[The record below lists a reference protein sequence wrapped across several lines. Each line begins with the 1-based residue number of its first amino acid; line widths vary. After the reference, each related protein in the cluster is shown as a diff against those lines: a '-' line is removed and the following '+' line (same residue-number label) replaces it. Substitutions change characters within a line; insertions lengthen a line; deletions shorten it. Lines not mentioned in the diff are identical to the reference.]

1 MTASTRGPGRP
12 ARRDPAA
19 PAAPPGRLDLSDWE
33 PDAPTEA
40 EMAEQEAILAEELA
54 VRTLEPPEDELAGLW
69 APPDS
74 GPPGGA
80 DAWLADLPI
89 PVLEAILD
97 ARAAAAGPEPEGP
110 FPAGVAAHDGTG
122 PGGAGFESGSVL
134 DRLGPGPVLAR
145 ALDDAWQAG
154 LGTRSDDELAGIML
168 AWRRCES
175 RAVAGLL
182 AATAELH
189 RRRADHGDWRVLEHT
204 DSEVALLLTRTRRS
218 AGVLLGFADSL
229 ARLPA
234 TRAALAAGQIDRER
248 ADVIAYETALLDDEL
263 AVAVEQLVIEDAER
277 LTTSGLRARL
287 RRAVIAADPA
297 AARRRAEKAVRDA
310 RVELY
315 DERSGGTAA
324 LSGRDLPVPAALAAD
339 QRIDHAARELKASG
353 IAATLAQ
360 LRAAVFLGLLTGQDP
375 RTFLP
380 ASDDAT
386 PQTVG
391 SSQPSASKDQQFG
404 SSEESARGEQPG
416 SGEQAGNGE
425 QRGNG
430 GVGGFSAD
438 AGQQDGH
445 PAASASKDA
454 DPRQRDDQPR
464 EPDGQDPVT
473 QNPGG
478 IPALAARPGLR
489 GSVHL
494 TVPLTA
500 WLGLTQSPGEVA
512 AFGPLTAETCRELA
526 DQIAANPGSRWCLT
540 LTDKDGHAVGHG
552 CARRPPPPVTD
563 LAAVA
568 AWLSRLKTGPIQAGD
583 CSHAREVPGYR
594 IPESLQHI
602 LNIRQKTCSSP
613 ICGRPAARC
622 DGDHTIPHDKG
633 GRTCECGAS
642 PVCRT
647 EHQAKQTPGW
657 KLTQPS
663 PGVLIWQPPH
673 GRRYTVTPGVY
684 PT

>member
-1 MTASTRGPGRP
+1 
-12 ARRDPAA
+12 
-19 PAAPPGRLDLSDWE
+19 
-33 PDAPTEA
+33 
-40 EMAEQEAILAEELA
+40 MAEQEAILAEELA
-54 VRTLEPPEDELAGLW
+54 VRTFELPEDEFAGLW
-69 APPDS
+69 ADPDC

-80 DAWLADLPI
+80 DARLADLPI
-89 PVLEAILD
+89 PVLEEVLA
-97 ARAAAAGPEPEGP
+97 ARAAAAGRVIEGP
-110 FPAGVAAHDGTG
+110 FPAGVAGHDGTG
-122 PGGAGFESGSVL
+122 PGGAGFASGAAL

-154 LGTRSDDELAGIML
+154 LGELSDDELAGVML

-189 RRRADHGDWRVLEHT
+189 RRRADHGDWRVLEHA

-218 AGVLLGFADSL
+218 AGALLEFADTL
-229 ARLPA
+229 DRLPA
-234 TRAALAAGQIDRER
+234 TKAALAAGQIDRDR
-248 ADVIAYETALLDDEL
+248 ANVLAYETALLDDDL
-263 AVAVEQLVIEDAER
+263 AAAVEQLVIEDAPR

-287 RRAVIAADPA
+287 RRAVLAADPA
-297 AARRRAEKAVRDA
+297 AARRRAEKAARDA

-353 IAATLAQ
+353 IIATLAQ

-375 RTFLP
+375 RSFLP
-380 ASDDAT
+380 PSDDTEPRTARSES
-386 PQTVG
+386 PASSDEQSG
-391 SSQPSASKDQQFG
+391 SSGGPTRGQRTRNDEQAEHG
-404 SSEESARGEQPG
+404 EEPG
-416 SGEQAGNGE
+416 S
-425 QRGNG
+425 G
-430 GVGGFSAD
+430 GVGGFATD
-438 AGQQDGH
+438 AGEQSGQ
-445 PAASASKDA
+445 PAPSASKDA
-454 DPRQRDDQPR
+454 DPGQRDDQPHAL
-464 EPDGQDPVT
+464 DGQDPVA
-473 QNPGG
+473 QNSGG

-494 TVPLTA
+494 TMPLTA
-500 WLGLTQSPGEVA
+500 WLGLTQSPGEVT
-512 AFGPLTAETCRELA
+512 AFGPLTAETCRDLA
-526 DQIAANPGSRWCLT
+526 DQIAASPGSRWCLT
-540 LTDKDGHAVGHG
+540 LTDTAGHAVGHG
-552 CARRPPPPVTD
+552 CARRPPPPATD
-563 LAAVA
+563 LAAVT
-568 AWLSRLKTGPIQAGD
+568 AWLSRLKTSPVEAGT

-594 IPESLQHI
+594 IPDSLQHI

-622 DGDHTIPHDKG
+622 DGDHTVPHDKG

-673 GRRYTVTPGVY
+673 GRSYTVTPGVY